1 MTGSRPI
8 LDRLFPMLAGV
19 DDEAWARHAHPIS
32 VWSRIVLGL
41 PLLTLAG
48 WSRVWI
54 GKWWI
59 AAMILAALFLWLNPR
74 MTPRPR
80 NLDSW
85 SAHAVI
91 GERIWVRTRRQ
102 NLPAHHRQ
110 VPLLLVLLSTVGH
123 AVLAYGVVVLDPQ
136 LTGFGL
142 AAGLGFK
149 LWFLDRM
156 VWLHRDGVHACSA
169 HEASAGKG

>member
-1 MTGSRPI
+1 MTGARSI
-8 LDRLFPMLAGV
+8 FVRLFPMLTGV

-32 VWSRIVLGL
+32 VWSRIIFGL

-59 AAMILAALFLWLNPR
+59 AAMILVILFLWLNPR
-74 MTPRPR
+74 MTPRPK
-80 NLDSW
+80 NLDNW
-85 SAHAVI
+85 GARAVL

-102 NLPAHHRQ
+102 DLPAHHRLF
-110 VPLLLVLLSTVGH
+110 PRLLVLLSAAGH
-123 AVLAYGVVVLDPQ
+123 AVLAYGIIALDFE
-136 LTGFGL
+136 LTAFGL

-156 VWLHRDGVHACSA
+156 VWLHRDQHVRACSA
-169 HEASAGKG
+169 GE